1 MLPVLMLKMMKKAIH
16 VKSLTYNK
24 IARNGTN

>member
-1 MLPVLMLKMMKKAIH
+1 MLPVLMLKMMKKAIY

-24 IARNGTN
+24 ITRNGTN

>member
-1 MLPVLMLKMMKKAIH
+1 MLPVLMLKMMKKAIY

-24 IARNGTN
+24 IVRNGTN

>member
-1 MLPVLMLKMMKKAIH
+1 MLPVLMLKMMKNAIY

-24 IARNGTN
+24 IERNGTN

>member
-1 MLPVLMLKMMKKAIH
+1 MLPVLMLKMMKKAIY

-24 IARNGTN
+24 IARNVTN

>member
-1 MLPVLMLKMMKKAIH
+1 MLPVLMLKMMKKAIY

-24 IARNGTN
+24 IARNDTN

>member
-1 MLPVLMLKMMKKAIH
+1 MLLVLMLKMMKKVIY